1 MIMCIYIYN
10 RHLEVSQI
18 FVTFSQRRVP
28 LVVRMVPGQDGAD
41 FHGWSWNWTRAFPSA
56 LL

>member
-1 MIMCIYIYN
+1 MIMYIYN